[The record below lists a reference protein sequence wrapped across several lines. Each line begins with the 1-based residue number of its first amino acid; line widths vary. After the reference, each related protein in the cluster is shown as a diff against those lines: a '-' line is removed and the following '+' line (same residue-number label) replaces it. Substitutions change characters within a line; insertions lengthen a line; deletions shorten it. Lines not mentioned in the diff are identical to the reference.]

1 MSPIKE
7 ELNDNVDRD
16 ALAAEGG
23 ARLRRAV
30 TITVALMADLNMLI
44 LCDFD
49 VLVTDLL
56 NR

>member
-7 ELNDNVDRD
+7 ELNGDVDRD

-23 ARLRRAV
+23 KRLRRAAVNV
-30 TITVALMADLNMLI
+30 TFLMADLNMLI
-44 LCDFD
+44 LYDVD
-49 VLVTDLL
+49 VLVTGLF